1 MVENDTFYFTSIHF
15 HIYIRIYCLVW
26 LQICFKKYYIMAVF
40 QKLNEYLQGVYSL
53 WMKQSQNALS
63 YGL

>member
-1 MVENDTFYFTSIHF
+1 
-15 HIYIRIYCLVW
+15 
-26 LQICFKKYYIMAVF
+26 MAVF

-63 YGL
+63 YGLWEKKKKNSSKIPRWQMSES